1 MGNHVADI
9 DAFMAALKA
18 KNPGESEFHQAV
30 HEVAQTIIPFLD
42 TKPIY
47 KDLKIFERM
56 CEPDRTVM
64 FRVCWQADDG
74 AVHVNR
80 GFRVQVNN
88 AIGPY
93 KGGCRF
99 HPSVNLSVLKFLGF
113 EQQFKN
119 SLTGLPMGGAKG
131 GSDFDPKGRS
141 NAEIMRFCQAFM
153 SELFRHIGPDVD
165 VPAGDIGVGA
175 KEIGYMF
182 GQYKRLTN
190 KFEGVLTGKGL
201 EYGGSLIR
209 TEATGYGAVYFLQN
223 MLDVAGLDMD
233 GKTVVVSGSGNVATH
248 AAEKAHQLGGRV
260 VTLSDSGGFVHD
272 PDGMTQE
279 KIDWVKELK
288 KNGGRISEYAD
299 HFAGS
304 TFHAKARPWHVPCDY
319 ALPCATQNEIGE
331 EDANALIKNG
341 VKAVSEGANM
351 PTVDAGQKAFQAAG
365 VLFGPAKAAN
375 AGGVAVSGMEMS
387 QNSARVSWTDKELRN
402 LLKTTMA
409 NIHQTCHQFGE
420 GHGKDGGIDYVRGAN
435 IGGFVKVA
443 DAMLA
448 FGVM

>member
-1 MGNHVADI
+1 MSHAAEI
-9 DAFMAALKA
+9 DAFMEIVKA
-18 KNPGESEFHQAV
+18 KNPGETEFHQAV
-30 HEVAQTIIPFLD
+30 HEVAQTIVPHLD

-74 AVHVNR
+74 SVHVNR

-131 GSDFDPKGRS
+131 GADFDPKGRS

-209 TEATGYGAVYFLQN
+209 TEATGYGAVYFLEN
-223 MLDVAGLDMD
+223 MLAAADLGMD
-233 GKTVVVSGSGNVATH
+233 GKTVVVSGAGNVATH
-248 AAEKAHQLGGRV
+248 AAEKAHQLGARV

-288 KNGGRISEYAD
+288 KNGGRISEYAEK
-299 HFAGS
+299 FSGS
-304 TFHAKARPWHVPCDY
+304 TYHDKKRPWGVACDY
-319 ALPCATQNEIGE
+319 ALPCATQNEITE
-331 EDANALIKNG
+331 EDAKSLISNG

-351 PTVDAGQKAFQAAG
+351 PTMDAGQRAFREAG
-365 VLFGPAKAAN
+365 VIFGPAKAAN

-387 QNSARVSWTDKELRN
+387 QNSERRSWTDKELRN
-402 LLKTTMA
+402 LLKTTMG
-409 NIHQTCHQFGE
+409 NIHQTCRQFGE
-420 GHGKDGGIDYVRGAN
+420 GKGKDGGIDYVAGAN
-435 IGGFVKVA
+435 IGGFTKVA

>member
-1 MGNHVADI
+1 MSGL
-9 DAFMAALKA
+9 DAFMDDLKA
-18 KNPGESEFHQAV
+18 RNPGETEFHQAV
-30 HEVAQTIIPFLD
+30 HEVSETILPFLD

-47 KDLKIFERM
+47 RDLKILERM
-56 CEPDRTVM
+56 CEPDRTIM

-74 AVHVNR
+74 SVHVNR
-80 GFRVQVNN
+80 GYRVQVNN

-99 HPSVNLSVLKFLGF
+99 HPTVNLSVLKFLGF

-131 GSDFDPKGRS
+131 GADFNPKGRS

-175 KEIGYMF
+175 REIGYMF

-201 EYGGSLIR
+201 EFGGSLIR
-209 TEATGYGAVYFLQN
+209 TEATGYGAVYFMQN
-223 MLDVAGLDMD
+223 MLATKGMD
-233 GKTVVVSGSGNVATH
+233 FDGRTVVISGSGNVATH

-260 VTLSDSGGFVHD
+260 VTLSDSGGYVHD
-272 PDGMTQE
+272 PDGMTQQ
-279 KIDWVKELK
+279 KIDWVKDLK
-288 KNGGRISEYAD
+288 KNRGRISEYAEE
-299 HFAGS
+299 FKGA
-304 TFHAKARPWHVPCDY
+304 TFHKGERPWNVPCDY
-319 ALPCATQNEIGE
+319 ALPCATQNEI
-331 EDANALIKNG
+331 DAKEAKMLVKNG
-341 VKAVSEGANM
+341 LIALAEGANM
-351 PTVDAGQKAFQAAG
+351 PSEDAAVRVFRDAG
-365 VLFGPAKAAN
+365 VLFGPGKAAN

-387 QNSARVSWTDKELRN
+387 QNSARLSWSDKDLRN
-402 LLKTTMA
+402 QLKSTMET
-409 NIHQTCHQFGE
+409 IHDTCQQFGE
-420 GHGKDGGIDYVRGAN
+420 GKGKDGGIDYVTGAN
-435 IGGFVKVA
+435 VGGFVKVA